1 MQYRFSLE
9 AWTEDAHGLS
19 LKIVFSICHI
29 ALYVYIFVSPTIYIY
44 IYMLFNYHGKFPSS
58 VWKYHHQ
65 HVILTLKALIIEIAK
80 ASLIGPQ
87 GHRTKRKARKMQT
100 YRRRTTFSFF
110 FLWKRSFIFL
120 TPWAYACITHDSLY
134 VYVQNSRSDKFPNCA
149 FTLSSETNPS
159 RSDFCTYITPF
170 FFLSIWHAQPMK
182 GFFLGERN
190 CDHLHEEMCVSEPFF
205 LDSHVKILM
214 ACTL

>member
-1 MQYRFSLE
+1 MGASSVGECPKNMQYRFSLE

-29 ALYVYIFVSPTIYIY
+29 ALYVYIFVSPTIY

-100 YRRRTTFSFF
+100 YRRRTTFSFLF
-110 FLWKRSFIFL
+110 FVKKIVYLSNSMSLCMYYTRFSI
-120 TPWAYACITHDSLY
+120 CI
-134 VYVQNSRSDKFPNCA
+134 
-149 FTLSSETNPS
+149 
-159 RSDFCTYITPF
+159 CTEQSVWQVP
-170 FFLSIWHAQPMK
+170 
-182 GFFLGERN
+182 
-190 CDHLHEEMCVSEPFF
+190 
-205 LDSHVKILM
+205 
-214 ACTL
+214 

>member
-1 MQYRFSLE
+1 MDRRRPWPLIENCFLHLPYC
-9 AWTEDAHGLS
+9 A
-19 LKIVFSICHI
+19 ICI
-29 ALYVYIFVSPTIYIY
+29 YICFTYYIYIY
-44 IYMLFNYHGKFPSS
+44 IYAVQLSWKVSFFGLEIPSPARYPYLKSSNYRDSKSKFNRPARSQDKTESSKNADIQKKNNLF
-58 VWKYHHQ
+58 
-65 HVILTLKALIIEIAK
+65 
-80 ASLIGPQ
+80 
-87 GHRTKRKARKMQT
+87 
-100 YRRRTTFSFF
+100 FF

>member
-1 MQYRFSLE
+1 MYIYLFHL
-9 AWTEDAHGLS
+9 
-19 LKIVFSICHI
+19 
-29 ALYVYIFVSPTIYIY
+29 LYIYIY
-44 IYMLFNYHGKFPSS
+44 IYAVQLSWKVSFFGLEIPSPARYPYLKSSNYRDSKSKFNRPARSQDKTESSKNADIQKKNNLF
-58 VWKYHHQ
+58 
-65 HVILTLKALIIEIAK
+65 
-80 ASLIGPQ
+80 
-87 GHRTKRKARKMQT
+87 
-100 YRRRTTFSFF
+100 FF